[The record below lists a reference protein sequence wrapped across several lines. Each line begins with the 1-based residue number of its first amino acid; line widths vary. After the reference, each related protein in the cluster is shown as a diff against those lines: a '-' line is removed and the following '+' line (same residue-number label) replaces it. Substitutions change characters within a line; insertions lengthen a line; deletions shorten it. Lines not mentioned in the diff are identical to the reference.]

1 MEPENQEKEIEME
14 QEPIKVYKGGAVNS
28 VNGKTGDVV
37 LTTSD
42 LENDSDYQTGSEV
55 DSAIDSAIGEL
66 NIPTKTSDIENDGED
81 GSSVYIEADEL
92 ASVATS
98 GSYNDLEN
106 KPTIPAAQ
114 VNSDWNADSGVAQIL
129 NKPTIPTVNDATL
142 TITQNGTS
150 KGTFTANDADD
161 TTIEV
166 SDTTYTAGTGI
177 DITNGVI
184 SATGGGGPTVVQT
197 TGTSQTDVMSQNAT
211 TSIVFAN
218 PGTNEKVR
226 IGNTGSVGD
235 GSMAVGKNAI
245 ANNSYGTSI
254 GDYTKANKIGGTA
267 IGYGVETTGTYGL
280 GLGYGA
286 KANNHS
292 YSVALGSY
300 SSTSRAGEVNIG
312 TGSRNYG
319 YNSTT
324 YRILGGVHDPV
335 DAHDA
340 ATKGYVDS
348 SVISGAGAPTTSTVG
363 TVGQLYEDT
372 TNGKLYQCTAV
383 SGSTYTWSEVGAGGG
398 GGVTPVQTTGT
409 STTDVMSQNATSS
422 MVFADPGTD
431 SKVKIGTGASARS
444 DLSIAI
450 GASATDSGAYY
461 NTVIG
466 GNSVIATGRSA
477 CVGVG
482 FQTSVNAENS
492 VAIGRQAKIQQTS
505 SQNSVAL
512 GSWAE
517 ATRKGEVNVGNT
529 ANQGYNNT
537 AYRVIGGVHDGQL
550 ANDCATVNQVNSLI
564 DAINTALSTN
574 IPHIGA

>member
-14 QEPIKVYKGGAVNS
+14 QEPIKVYKGGGAVNS

-66 NIPTKTSDIENDGED
+66 NIPTKTSDLENDGED

-92 ASVATS
+92 APVATS
-98 GSYNDLEN
+98 GSYNDLDN

-197 TGTSQTDVMSQNAT
+197 IGSSTTDVMSQNAT
-211 TSIVFAN
+211 SRMIYTKLSNSETYAIGIRGSAGPDSSAGAGSIA
-218 PGTNEKVR
+218 
-226 IGNTGSVGD
+226 IGDATISRAD
-235 GSMAVGKNAI
+235 GSIAVG
-245 ANNSYGTSI
+245 T
-254 GDYTKANKIGGTA
+254 
-267 IGYGVETTGTYGL
+267 GVNIYAAG
-280 GLGYGA
+280 
-286 KANNHS
+286 S
-292 YSVALGSY
+292 YSVAVGN
-300 SSTSRAGEVNIG
+300 SSRTDGHSRAVALGNAANAAFDNSVAIGTNAKTTRVGEVNVG
-312 TGSRNYG
+312 ADTSGRG
-319 YNSTT
+319 YNNTN
-324 YRILGGVHDPV
+324 YRVIGGVHDPI

-348 SVISGAGAPTTSTVG
+348 
-363 TVGQLYEDT
+363 Q
-372 TNGKLYQCTAV
+372 
-383 SGSTYTWSEVGAGGG
+383 GGG
-398 GGVTPVQTTGT
+398 GGGDIVYSTKTTSNGADGGAVYIGGKNANQEIYPDPT
-409 STTDVMSQNATSS
+409 TTDNHWHYFWALPFNTSETGYTY
-422 MVFADPGTD
+422 APGSET
-431 SKVKIGTGASARS
+431 I
-444 DLSIAI
+444 
-450 GASATDSGAYY
+450 
-461 NTVIG
+461 NIG
-466 GNSVIATGRSA
+466 GTQSVGGEDNVTIGFRTKSLGSHNVNIGWQAGSTLANGSCV
-477 CVGVG
+477 CVGDS
-482 FQTSVNAENS
+482 TSCEQNYG
-492 VAIGRQAKIQQTS
+492 VALGREAIVKQGHTG
-505 SQNSVAL
+505 SVAL
-512 GSWAE
+512 GCYSNT
-517 ATRKGEVNVGNT
+517 TRKGEVYVGPSSSFAGFNST
-529 ANQGYNNT
+529 N
-537 AYRVIGGVHDGQL
+537 YRVIGGVHDGQT
-550 ANDCATVNQVNSLI
+550 DHDVATVGQINATI